1 MLKFPLYS
9 VFLALLAASL
19 LHGQNT
25 VQRPRLLGL
34 AHVAFRVS
42 DVDKT
47 RAFYKGF
54 LGYEEPF
61 SLKDDEGKTTIAF
74 MKVND
79 LQFVELF
86 QGDAGNRGQLD
97 HFALYTDDLT
107 AMRAYLVAKGVYIF
121 KDIHQ
126 GRVGNSFLNIRDPDG
141 RVAHPLERIWG
152 AHG

>member
-9 VFLALLAASL
+9 VFVALLAASL

-107 AMRAYLVAKGVYIF
+107 AMRAYLVAGCPTLVVG
-121 KDIHQ
+121 
-126 GRVGNSFLNIRDPDG
+126 GRVLGCPYFSPPR
-141 RVAHPLERIWG
+141 RRRIDRFP
-152 AHG
+152 